1 MNDSEQGIGE
11 DTPTHTGGGAVRH
24 PLAPGGATH
33 PPPGKPSKAVA
44 LIGYLGTEDPADRY
58 VRLYRD
64 RTFRVWIA
72 VGVDDI
78 VERSSP
84 ESGPGSATG
93 QIVIRV
99 RGDATVERCESLPA
113 SMFGPTGA
121 HGGSEWPR
129 V

>member
-1 MNDSEQGIGE
+1 MNDPEQGIHE
-11 DTPTHTGGGAVRH
+11 DTPAHTGGG
-24 PLAPGGATH
+24 GGAWPATQ
-33 PPPGKPSKAVA
+33 PPAGKPSKAVA

-84 ESGPGSATG
+84 EGGPGSATG
-93 QIVIRV
+93 QTVIRV
-99 RGDATVERCESLPA
+99 RGDATVERGESLPV
-113 SMFGPTGA
+113 STFGSTGA
-121 HGGSEWPR
+121 HGGNEWPR
-129 V
+129 A